1 MYFFLSKYVHFD
13 KYLLCWARLYLIWS
27 RGGGLF
33 TPSSQGGISIQRG
46 TSIRGGTFI
55 YFWFIVQ
62 GVLLLRRVCLFG
74 TIEYYIHPWFLL
86 EVNTNDFYFCRF
98 LSSNSGKIYLQK
110 DIRMII
116 FRKSDLD
123 TASDYTSSKGFE
135 LRSFTQGPNNPK
147 FSPRRW
153 VIWSNFI

>member
-1 MYFFLSKYVHFD
+1 MYIFLSKYVHFD
-13 KYLLCWARLYLIWS
+13 KYLLCWACLYLIWS

-74 TIEYYIHPWFLL
+74 TIEYFAFYRLKWVELDLFWKLSYIQVVSIKRKLKFFEKGQKVQFFYKNNGKKVIYWFLAKKCFSL
-86 EVNTNDFYFCRF
+86 EVFDRESNKI
-98 LSSNSGKIYLQK
+98 SNSE
-110 DIRMII
+110 
-116 FRKSDLD
+116 
-123 TASDYTSSKGFE
+123 SK
-135 LRSFTQGPNNPK
+135 
-147 FSPRRW
+147 
-153 VIWSNFI
+153 V